1 MDELQNRRVTGR
13 HLIWGNIM
21 SRPLRSALSMVAI
34 SLQVFLILLIVGLT
48 SGVLAD
54 WGERAEGVGADIL
67 VQPPNSSIFFAFS
80 SAVMQQSVA
89 QQISGIAS
97 VDEVAPVLTV
107 VNSANL
113 NVIYGIE
120 EQSFEGL
127 SNGFKFLAGHG
138 LDRSDDALADDLA
151 AQSGHLHVGDTITLM
166 NRPFHLAG
174 IVLHGKGAR
183 FFIPLK
189 TAQDIAGA
197 DKRISMLYVRS
208 KGATEAARA
217 AVVKLLPNY
226 KVRSMAEYTTLMTS
240 SNLPELKPFIRSFV
254 LLGAGISFLVVLLT
268 MHTMVMER
276 TREIG
281 VLKSIGSTR
290 FGIVK
295 LIEAEASLLAVLGS
309 VLGVA
314 VTFGTASLLRHLS
327 PTLQIRIGADWVAK
341 SVALALVAAA
351 VGALYPAIRA
361 AQSDPIEA
369 LAYE

>member
-1 MDELQNRRVTGR
+1 
-13 HLIWGNIM
+13 
-21 SRPLRSALSMVAI
+21 MVAI

-80 SAVMQQSVA
+80 SAVMQQSVV
-89 QQISGIAS
+89 QQIAALSN

-113 NVIYGIE
+113 NVVYGID

-127 SNGFKFLAGHG
+127 SKGFQFIAGHG
-138 LDRSDDALADDLA
+138 LVNPDDAIADDLA
-151 AQSGHLHVGDTITLM
+151 AQSARLHVGDAVTLI
-166 NRPFHLAG
+166 NRPLHLSG
-174 IVLHGKGAR
+174 IVVHGKGAR

-208 KGATEAARA
+208 KGDTEATRA
-217 AVVKLLPNY
+217 SLVHLLPSY
-226 KVRSMAEYTTLMTS
+226 KVRSMSEYTTLMTS
-240 SNLPELKPFIRSFV
+240 SNLPELKPFIRAFV

-290 FGIVK
+290 FGIIK
-295 LIEAEASLLAVLGS
+295 LIEAEASVLAMLGAVLGI
-309 VLGVA
+309 V
-314 VTFGTASLLRHLS
+314 VTFSTAALLRHLS
-327 PTLQIRIGADWVAK
+327 PTLQIRIGAAWVGKA
-341 SVALALVAAA
+341 VLLALVASA

-361 AQSDPIEA
+361 AQADPIEA

>member
-1 MDELQNRRVTGR
+1 
-13 HLIWGNIM
+13 M

-48 SGVLAD
+48 AGVLAD

-89 QQISGIAS
+89 QQLAGISS

-113 NVIYGIE
+113 NVVYGID

-127 SNGFKFLAGHG
+127 SKGFRFIAGHR
-138 LDRSDDALADDLA
+138 LEQPDDAIADDLA
-151 AQSGHLHVGDTITLM
+151 AQAGHLHVGDTITLI

-174 IVLHGKGAR
+174 IVVHGKGAR

-208 KGATEAARA
+208 KGDTEAARA
-217 AVVKLLPNY
+217 AIVKLLPNY

-240 SNLPELKPFIRSFV
+240 SNLPELKPFIRAFV

-290 FGIVK
+290 LGIVK

-309 VLGVA
+309 ALGIA
-314 VTFGTASLLRHLS
+314 VTFGTATLLRHLS

-351 VGALYPAIRA
+351 IGALYPAIRA
-361 AQSDPIEA
+361 AQADPIEA